1 MYISYY
7 HGQGKQLSN
16 SWCPEIYRSVF
27 IDRVNDDKIRVA
39 PCCQAQ
45 SKIELVDTFNFE
57 TSPYLTRLRT
67 QFDQGQKPQECHR
80 CWKAEAT
87 GHKSRRESAIDFFN
101 LPGRDTSVKLE
112 SFDYSATWACNL
124 ACVMCSPAL
133 SSTWAAELDLDS
145 DELFQLG
152 RKFQRSNNIIDR
164 VDFSTI
170 KKVHFN
176 GGEPMLN
183 NDQVIILKKLDES
196 GVLKDALISYNTN
209 GTVWPSEDIFELW
222 KKAKIIKLYFS
233 IDATDAGYEYVRYPG
248 KWNEVTDNMLKLKN
262 LGLDN
267 VMFGFNVAIGGY
279 NIFEVADV
287 WKWFNTHLKTNSY
300 GDPGDWCWQPVI
312 DYDFKY
318 LNKDVKHQAIEKL
331 SAIDGLSGIV
341 NYLNT
346 TLDHEESSHWID
358 AFNQIDK
365 RRGTNWKESLQIGK
379 YY

>member
-1 MYISYY
+1 
-7 HGQGKQLSN
+7 LSN
-16 SWCPEIYRSVF
+16 SWCPEIYRSVY

-39 PCCQAQ
+39 PCCQAH

-67 QFDQGQKPQECHR
+67 EFDQGQKPKECDR
-80 CWKAEAT
+80 CWKAEEI
-87 GHKSRRESAIDFFN
+87 GHKSRRESAIEFFN
-101 LPGRDTSVKLE
+101 FTGNDTSVKLE

-145 DELFQLG
+145 NELFQLG
-152 RKFQRSNNIIDR
+152 RKFQRSNDIIDW
-164 VDFSTI
+164 VDFSAI

-183 NDQVIILKKLDES
+183 NDQVKILKKLDDN
-196 GVLKDALISYNTN
+196 GVLKDTLISYNTN

-222 KKAKIIKLYFS
+222 KKAKLIKLYFS

-248 KWNEVTDNMLKLKN
+248 NWNEVTGNMLRLKN
-262 LGLDN
+262 LGLAN

-287 WKWFNTHLKTNSY
+287 WKWFNQHLKTNIY
-300 GDPGDWCWQPVI
+300 GDTSDWCWQLVD

-318 LNKDVKHQAIEKL
+318 LKEDVKNQAIEKL
-331 SAIDGLSGIV
+331 SDIDGLSKIV
-341 NYLNT
+341 DYLNT
-346 TLDHEESSHWID
+346 TLGHNESNNWID
-358 AFNQIDK
+358 AFDKIDK
-365 RRGTNWKESLQIGK
+365 RRGTSWKKSLQIGK

>member
-1 MYISYY
+1 MLKDYGNWCPDAY
-7 HGQGKQLSN
+7 HG
-16 SWCPEIYRSVF
+16 VF
-27 IDRVNDDKIRVA
+27 IDRFNDSDIRVG
-39 PCCQAQ
+39 PCCNSDLNQE
-45 SKIELVDTFNFE
+45 SVDTFDFH
-57 TSPYLTRLRT
+57 TSPTLTRIR
-67 QFDQGQKPQECHR
+67 QEFDQGLKPKECHR
-80 CWKAEAT
+80 CWKAEET
-87 GHKSRRESAIDFFN
+87 GHKSRRESVIEFFEF
-101 LPGRDTSVKLE
+101 PTVDTSVKLE

-145 DELFQLG
+145 NELFRLG
-152 RKFQRSNNIIDR
+152 RKFQRSNDIIDR
-164 VDFSTI
+164 IDFSTI

-183 NDQVIILKKLDES
+183 NDQVKILKKLDNN
-196 GVLKDALISYNTN
+196 GVLKDTLISYNTN

-222 KKAKIIKLYFS
+222 KKAKLIKLYFS

-287 WKWFNTHLKTNSY
+287 WEWFNMHLKTNSH
-300 GDPGDWCWQPVI
+300 GDLSDWCWQPVI
-312 DYDFKY
+312 NYDFKY
-318 LNKDVKHQAIEKL
+318 LNEDVKHQAIEKL

-341 NYLNT
+341 DYLNT
-346 TLDHEESSHWID
+346 TIGHTESNNWIE
-358 AFNQIDK
+358 AFNQIDE